1 MDSLQILVH
10 AEVKGFSSAGGL
22 FYSGGGPLT
31 AFSMQWVLVS

>member
-10 AEVKGFSSAGGL
+10 AEVKGFSSPGGL
-22 FYSGGGPLT
+22 FCCGDGLLT